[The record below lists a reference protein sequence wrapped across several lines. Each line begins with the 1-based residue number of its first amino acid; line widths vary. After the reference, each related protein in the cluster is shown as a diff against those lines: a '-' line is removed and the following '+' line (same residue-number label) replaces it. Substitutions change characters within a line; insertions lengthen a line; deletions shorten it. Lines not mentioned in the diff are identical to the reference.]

1 MRSSLIGL
9 ATVLIA
15 TAHIVA
21 QGTYAQV
28 ADIKI
33 GGPLPAQWDYLLADG
48 PSKRL
53 YVSHNAEVVVMGVS
67 CGAIGAYVV
76 VRRLAFIGDAIS
88 HAVFC
93 FDPKDAPNPE
103 AALRAISGVHQSGD
117 RAIR

>member
-9 ATVLIA
+9 STVLIA

-33 GGPLPAQWDYLLADG
+33 GGPLPAQWDYRLADG

-53 YVSHNAEVVVMGVS
+53 YVSHNAEVVVIDTS
-67 CGAIGAYVV
+67 SDRVV
-76 VRRLAFIGDAIS
+76 GRIADT
-88 HAVFC
+88 
-93 FDPKDAPNPE
+93 P
-103 AALRAISGVHQSGD
+103 GVHGIAVGAGKVFTSNGRENKSAWRIPRPSQ
-117 RAIR
+117 R

>member
-33 GGPLPAQWDYLLADG
+33 GGSLPAQW
-48 PSKRL
+48 SCT
-53 YVSHNAEVVVMGVS
+53 VVLQPP
-67 CGAIGAYVV
+67 C
-76 VRRLAFIGDAIS
+76 RLASQQALARPGRHPNAMCETNRDDEKIFTQHTRLMEILTGERSERARGTPNCNSLDQ
-88 HAVFC
+88 HARTKGLV
-93 FDPKDAPNPE
+93 
-103 AALRAISGVHQSGD
+103 V
-117 RAIR
+117 